1 MSAAKSGSSKRKQEE
16 TIPIPL
22 PSSSSS
28 SSDDQSSKMA
38 KEAMPQQISVRIF
51 SGETGFSIVAKI
63 DRVVLMRMSDFF
75 KTLVENLAEGES
87 EIALEEKEVY
97 KAAALLPKLAE
108 HYSHEAAPPVQVC
121 WNKSKAIMS
130 TKWLVEDYVDAY
142 GAVIE
147 KHLQD
152 VMSKDPSAVTVS
164 GITWW
169 SSDDP
174 ATATRV
180 PAFINGIYDKTDE
193 LAGGQPI
200 YSRRGL
206 TLDGKQLIMEYHQ
219 PMKEWHIKWLE
230 SKGTAMRCARVA
242 CDPPVLPHLVEGV
255 WEKNDRDAPGAEQ
268 KLIDQ
273 PAVKVSRIPGPPS
286 ADVLLFWEMMGTI
299 FQYVGLMRGP
309 IHTMEDLVEVLSKRR
324 DLCVVEEIDKVMSK
338 KDLLLLQSK
347 LHDRIP

>member
-1 MSAAKSGSSKRKQEE
+1 
-16 TIPIPL
+16 
-22 PSSSSS
+22 
-28 SSDDQSSKMA
+28 
-38 KEAMPQQISVRIF
+38 
-51 SGETGFSIVAKI
+51 
-63 DRVVLMRMSDFF
+63 MSDFF
-75 KTLVENLAEGES
+75 KTLVENLDEGES
-87 EIALEEKEVY
+87 EIALKEKEVY
-97 KAAALLPKLAE
+97 KAAALLLKLVE
-108 HYSHEAAPPVQVC
+108 HYSHEAAPPVQV
-121 WNKSKAIMS
+121 WWDKSKAIMS

-147 KHLQD
+147 NHLQD

-180 PAFINGIYDKTDE
+180 PSTVNGIYDKTDE

-206 TLDGKQLIMEYHQ
+206 TEDGRQLIMEYHQ
-219 PMKEWHIKWLE
+219 PRKTWHIKWLE
-230 SKGTAMRCARVA
+230 SKGTAMCNARVA
-242 CDPPVLPHLVEGV
+242 CDPPVLPHLVEEV
-255 WEKNDRDAPGAEQ
+255 WKMSDRDAPGAEQ

-273 PAVKVSRIPGPPS
+273 PAVKVSRIPAPPS

-309 IHTMEDLVEVLSKRR
+309 IQSMEDLVEVLSKRR
-324 DLCVVEEIDKVMSK
+324 DLCVLEEMKKVMTV
-338 KDLLLLQSK
+338 DALLLLLSK